1 MPFVLRQVEPVALS
15 RGVAG
20 RCDDLDAREAISNA
34 TLAACLR
41 QLSSLVKFAAEMF
54 ADFESQAGDIDRRS
68 RQLRSRL
75 DSLQK
80 SVDQYDSRTLPVREY
95 FVSELVS
102 LH

>member
-1 MPFVLRQVEPVALS
+1 MPFVLRQIEPVALS

-54 ADFESQAGDIDRRS
+54 AEFESQACDIERRS
-68 RQLRSRL
+68 RRLRSRL
-75 DSLQK
+75 DALQT
-80 SVDQYDSRTLPVREY
+80 SVDLYDSRTLPVREY
-95 FVSELVS
+95 LVFVLVT
-102 LH
+102 LD